1 MLTPA
6 TGVVFMP
13 QGPCVLGIWRS
24 LVVGQL
30 HDDAAPV
37 SFFAL
42 LRVSLPVGDN
52 VAHWHRFLGIW
63 LSC

>member
-1 MLTPA
+1 
-6 TGVVFMP
+6 MP